1 MSTTG
6 PRTAPGPT
14 PPGTAAAATPPVE
27 AAAAEAPSA
36 LGVPI
41 FRAVWL
47 ASMSSNFGA
56 LVQAVGASWL
66 MTQLSTSEQQVAL
79 VQASTALP
87 IVLFSLL
94 AGAVAD
100 NLDRRVVMLGAQCFM
115 LAVSV
120 ALALCAWAGVLT
132 PWLLLAFTFAIGCG
146 TAFNNPAWQAS
157 VGDMVPRAA
166 LPGAVAL
173 NSMGFNIA
181 RSVGPALGGAIVAA
195 GGAAAAF
202 ATNAAS
208 YLALIAVL
216 WRWRP
221 AERPRTLP
229 RERMHLAMLDGLR
242 YVAMSPR
249 IWVVLVRG
257 AVFGAGATAVPA
269 LMPLVAR
276 DLVAGGPLTYG
287 VLLGSFGAG
296 AVGGA
301 LSSGWLRRRLS
312 TEAIVRGGSAA
323 VALGAAASG
332 ASGALGATV
341 PALMVAGAGWVL
353 ALSTFNVS
361 VQMSTPRWVVARA
374 LALYQMATF
383 GGMTAGAWGF
393 GLLAEARGVDT
404 ALVAAGAL
412 LAGSLALGLVLPLRQ
427 VENLDLTPLGRW
439 REPETALPVER
450 RSGPIVVTVEHRV
463 AEENVP
469 AFLDAMVERRRICR
483 RDGARRWTLLR
494 DLAEP
499 ELWIERFHMPT
510 WLDYVRDTQRRTVE
524 DAENLERI
532 RRLHVEGGPP
542 RVRRMIER
550 QPGTATAAMR
560 PRPPTAREMADPM
573 TDPTRAS

>member
-1 MSTTG
+1 MSTT
-6 PRTAPGPT
+6 
-14 PPGTAAAATPPVE
+14 PPSAASAATT
-27 AAAAEAPSA
+27 SA
-36 LGVPI
+36 FRVPI
-41 FRAVWL
+41 FRAIWL

-66 MTQLSTSEQQVAL
+66 MTQISTSEQQVAL

-87 IVLFSLL
+87 IMLFSLV
-94 AGAVAD
+94 AGAMAD
-100 NLDRRVVMLGAQCFM
+100 NLDRRVVMLCAQVFM
-115 LAVSV
+115 LAISV
-120 ALALCAWAGVLT
+120 VLALSAWGGLLT
-132 PWLLLAFTFAIGCG
+132 PWLLLGFTFAIGCG

-181 RSVGPALGGAIVAA
+181 RSVGPAIGGAIVAA
-195 GGAAAAF
+195 AGAAGAF
-202 ATNAAS
+202 ATNAVS

-221 AERPRTLP
+221 EPQPRVLP
-229 RERMHLAMLDGLR
+229 RERIHLAMVDGLR
-242 YVAMSPR
+242 YAAMSPR
-249 IWVVLVRG
+249 LWTVLLRG

-276 DLVAGGPLTYG
+276 DLVTGGALTYG
-287 VLLGSFGAG
+287 LLLGSFGVG
-296 AVGGA
+296 AVAGA

-312 TEAIVRGGSAA
+312 TETIVRAASAA
-323 VALGAAASG
+323 VAAGAAATG
-332 ASGALGATV
+332 ASGTIALTV

-383 GGMTAGAWGF
+383 GGMTLGAWAFGF
-393 GLLAEARGVDT
+393 LAEVEGVHA
-404 ALVAAGAL
+404 ALPAAGAL
-412 LAGSLALGLVLPLRQ
+412 LLGSIGLGLVLPLGQ
-427 VENLDLTPLGRW
+427 IEDLDLAPLGRW
-439 REPETALPVER
+439 REPETALPIEH

-463 AEENVP
+463 AEANVP
-469 AFLDAMVERRRICR
+469 AFLDAMAERRRIAR

-494 DLAEP
+494 DLGEP

-510 WLDYVRDTQRRTVE
+510 WLDYVRDTQRRTKA
-524 DAENLERI
+524 DADNLDRI
-532 RRLHVEGGPP
+532 RALRMGDGPP
-542 RVRRMIER
+542 KVRRMIER
-550 QPGTATAAMR
+550 HPGSPSAAT
-560 PRPPTAREMADPM
+560 PSPQLSARDMADPM

>member
-1 MSTTG
+1 MSDPTDSA
-6 PRTAPGPT
+6 AP
-14 PPGTAAAATPPVE
+14 
-27 AAAAEAPSA
+27 PSP
-36 LGVPI
+36 LKVPI

-66 MTQLSTSEQQVAL
+66 MTQLTASAQMVAL

-87 IVLFSLL
+87 IMLFSLL

-100 NLDRRVVMLGAQCFM
+100 NLDRRVVMLCAQASM
-115 LAVSV
+115 LVVSV
-120 ALALCAWAGVLT
+120 ALAACAWAGVLT
-132 PWLLLAFTFAIGCG
+132 PWLLLGFTFAVGCG

-181 RSVGPALGGAIVAA
+181 RSVGPAIGGAIVAA
-195 GGAAAAF
+195 AGAAGAF

-208 YLALIAVL
+208 YVALIAVL
-216 WRWRP
+216 ARWRP
-221 AERPRTLP
+221 VLPPRTLP
-229 RERMHLAMLDGLR
+229 RERIHLAMADGLR

-249 IWVVLVRG
+249 VWVVLLRG
-257 AVFGAGATAVPA
+257 AVFGLAASAVPA

-276 DLVAGGPLTYG
+276 DLVTGGPLTYG
-287 VLLGSFGAG
+287 VLLGGFGLG

-312 TEAIVRGGSAA
+312 TEAIVRLASLAIGAGA
-323 VALGAAASG
+323 VAAGLSP
-332 ASGALGATV
+332 ALPLTV

-374 LALYQMATF
+374 LALYQMAVF
-383 GGMTAGAWGF
+383 GGMAAGAWSF
-393 GLLAEARGVDT
+393 GLLAERAGVGP

-412 LAGSLALGLVLPLRQ
+412 QAAGVALGLLLPLRQ
-427 VENLDLTPLGRW
+427 VEDLDLAPLGRW
-439 REPETALPVER
+439 REPETALPVEQ

-463 AEENVP
+463 PERNVP
-469 AFLDAMVERRRICR
+469 AFLDAMAERRRICR

-494 DLAEP
+494 DLGEP
-499 ELWIERFHMPT
+499 ELWVERFHMPT
-510 WLDYVRDTQRRTVE
+510 WLDYVRDTLRRTKE

-532 RRLHVEGGPP
+532 RALHAEPGPP
-542 RVRRMIER
+542 VVRRMIER
-550 QPGTATAAMR
+550 QPGSASAALQ

-573 TDPTRAS
+573 TDATRAS

>member
-1 MSTTG
+1 MSTT
-6 PRTAPGPT
+6 TSS
-14 PPGTAAAATPPVE
+14 ATSG
-27 AAAAEAPSA
+27 AAPSP

-66 MTQLSTSEQQVAL
+66 MTQISTSEQQVAL

-87 IVLFSLL
+87 IMLFSLL
-94 AGAVAD
+94 AGAMAD
-100 NLDRRVVMLGAQCFM
+100 NLDRRVVMLCAQGFM
-115 LAVSV
+115 LAVS
-120 ALALCAWAGVLT
+120 ALLAICAWAGVLS
-132 PWLLLAFTFAIGCG
+132 PWLLLGFTFAIGCG

-202 ATNAAS
+202 ATNAVS

-221 AERPRTLP
+221 EVRPRALP
-229 RERMHLAMLDGLR
+229 RERIHLAMADGLR

-249 IWVVLVRG
+249 IWTVLLRG
-257 AVFGAGATAVPA
+257 AVFGAGASAVPA

-287 VLLGSFGAG
+287 LLLGSFGVG

-301 LSSGWLRRRLS
+301 LGSGWLRRRIS
-312 TEAIVRGGSAA
+312 TEAIVRLACAA
-323 VALGAAASG
+323 VALGAAGTG
-332 ASGALGATV
+332 ASGALALTIA
-341 PALMVAGAGWVL
+341 ALMVAGAGWVL

-361 VQMSTPRWVVARA
+361 VQMATPRWVVARA

-383 GGMTAGAWGF
+383 GGMALGAWAF
-393 GLLAEARGVDT
+393 GLVAETEGAGV
-404 ALVAAGAL
+404 ALLAAGAL
-412 LAGSLALGLVLPLRQ
+412 LAASVALGLALPLGQ
-427 VENLDLTPLGRW
+427 VEDLDLAPLGRW
-439 REPETALPVER
+439 REPETAVPIEE

-469 AFLDAMVERRRICR
+469 AFLEAMAERRRICR

-494 DLAEP
+494 DLGEP
-499 ELWIERFHMPT
+499 TVWIERFHMPT
-510 WLDYVRDTQRRTVE
+510 WLDYVRDTQRRTKA
-524 DAENLERI
+524 DAENLDRI
-532 RRLHVEGGPP
+532 RSLRLDPGPP
-542 RVRRMIER
+542 KVRRMIER
-550 QPGTATAAMR
+550 QPGSATGR
-560 PRPPTAREMADPM
+560 PLQPTARELADPM

>member
-1 MSTTG
+1 MSTI
-6 PRTAPGPT
+6 T
-14 PPGTAAAATPPVE
+14 PSTAAVA
-27 AAAAEAPSA
+27 APSA

-87 IVLFSLL
+87 IMLFSLL

-100 NLDRRVVMLGAQCFM
+100 NLDRRVVMLCAQGFM
-115 LAVSV
+115 LVVSV
-120 ALALCAWAGVLT
+120 ALAACAWGGVLT
-132 PWLLLAFTFAIGCG
+132 PWLLLGFTFAIGCG

-157 VGDMVPRAA
+157 VGDMVPREA

-181 RSVGPALGGAIVAA
+181 RSVGPAIGGAIVAV

-221 AERPRTLP
+221 EVRPRALP
-229 RERMHLAMLDGLR
+229 RERMPLAMLDGLR

-249 IWVVLVRG
+249 ISTVLLRG
-257 AVFGAGATAVPA
+257 AVFGAGASAVPA

-276 DLVAGGPLTYG
+276 DLVTGGPLTYG
-287 VLLGSFGAG
+287 LLLGSFGVG
-296 AVGGA
+296 AVAGA

-312 TEAIVRGGSAA
+312 TEVIVRGASAA
-323 VALGAAASG
+323 MALGAVGTG
-332 ASGALGATV
+332 ASAAIALTI
-341 PALMVAGAGWVL
+341 PALMAAGAGWVL

-383 GGMTAGAWGF
+383 GGMAAGAWSF
-393 GLLAEARGVDT
+393 GLVAEGAGVGT
-404 ALVAAGAL
+404 ALVAAGLVLAASL
-412 LAGSLALGLVLPLRQ
+412 LLGLVLPLRQ
-427 VENLDLTPLGRW
+427 VENLDLAPLGRW
-439 REPETALPVER
+439 REPETALAVQH

-463 AEENVP
+463 AEEDAP
-469 AFLDAMVERRRICR
+469 AFLDAMAERRRICR

-494 DLAEP
+494 DLEEP
-499 ELWIERFHMPT
+499 TVWIERFHMPT
-510 WLDYVRDTQRRTVE
+510 WLDYVRDTQRRTVA

-532 RRLHVEGGPP
+532 RALHVGSGPP
-542 RVRRMIER
+542 KVRRMIER
-550 QPGTATAAMR
+550 QPGSATASMR
-560 PRPPTAREMADPM
+560 ARPPSARELADPM